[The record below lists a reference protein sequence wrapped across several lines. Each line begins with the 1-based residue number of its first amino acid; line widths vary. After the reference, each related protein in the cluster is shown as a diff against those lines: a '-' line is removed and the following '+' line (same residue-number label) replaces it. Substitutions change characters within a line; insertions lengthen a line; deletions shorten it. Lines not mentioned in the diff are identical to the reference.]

1 MATKK
6 QTRANQQNAQQS
18 TGPRTAAGKAKAS
31 RNALKHGLRAQATV
45 LPDEKPDDFEFL
57 VSELED
63 QFQPQTVVEWNLLRQ
78 LADAEWRMRRVPS
91 LEAAL
96 FAAKIHET
104 ARDYDN
110 FPEQLPEDAAEADR
124 VIIGAA
130 TESDAS
136 NGDTFSKL
144 SRYEARLSHRYFKAL
159 DHLRQIQ
166 DRRAQAPAEA
176 ESPRADDRS
185 RNPSEPVPPGNQ
197 KASTTPP
204 DQAHQKKPP
213 ADGIAA
219 APVESIDPKPIQRAA
234 TTPRTKHR
242 PRTKTPATGKPR
254 QTNPI
259 RPFVFNNCLEKRTQY

>member
-6 QTRANQQNAQQS
+6 QARANQENARRS
-18 TGPRTAAGKAKAS
+18 TGPRTADGKAKS
-31 RNALKHGLRAQATV
+31 SQNAIKHGLLAQVTV
-45 LPDEKPDDFEFL
+45 LPDENLDDFEFL

-78 LADAEWRMRRVPS
+78 LADAEWRMRRVPC

-159 DHLRQIQ
+159 EHLRQIQ
-166 DRRAQAPAEA
+166 DRRAHAPAP
-176 ESPRADDRS
+176 S
-185 RNPSEPVPPGNQ
+185 PSEPTAPGNH

-204 DQAHQKKPP
+204 DPTYLQRP
-213 ADGIAA
+213 AADRTPA
-219 APVESIDPKPIQRAA
+219 APAEAIDQKQNQRVEGIS
-234 TTPRTKHR
+234 
-242 PRTKTPATGKPR
+242 RTKTSSTFKPR

-259 RPFVFNNCLEKRTQY
+259 AITPRQASRRESNPPGKGSRPQAVVRSL